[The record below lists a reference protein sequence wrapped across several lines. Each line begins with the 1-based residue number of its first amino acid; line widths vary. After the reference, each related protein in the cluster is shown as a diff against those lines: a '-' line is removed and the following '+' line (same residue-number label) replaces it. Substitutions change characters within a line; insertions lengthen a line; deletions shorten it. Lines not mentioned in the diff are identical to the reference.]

1 MVSSVESGFNFHTH
15 MTQNEIVM
23 RRVFAAV
30 NDYDTP
36 AVLRDWNPQ
45 GVYDNPSVGQ
55 PARGHDEVFAR
66 IDKFV
71 QAVKQRSETIA
82 LDRVVASGDLVVT
95 EWHIEP
101 ASTGKCG
108 VHVAAFDP
116 QNRLQHVRVYPVG
129 FG

>member
-1 MVSSVESGFNFHTH
+1 M

-30 NDYDTP
+30 NAYDTA

-45 GVYDNPSVGQ
+45 GIYDNPSIGA
-55 PARGHDEVFAR
+55 PAHGHDEVFAR
-66 IDKFV
+66 IDGFV
-71 QAVKQRSETIA
+71 QAVKKRQEIIA
-82 LDRVVASGDLVVT
+82 LDRVIAQGDLVIT

-108 VHVAAFDP
+108 VHIAEFDKD
-116 QNRLQHVRVYPVG
+116 NRLKHVRVYPVG
-129 FG
+129 FVSTAV

>member
-1 MVSSVESGFNFHTH
+1 

-30 NDYDTP
+30 NNYDTP

-45 GVYDNPSVGQ
+45 GIYDNPAVGT
-55 PARGHDEVFAR
+55 PARGHDEVFDR
-66 IDKFV
+66 IDGFV
-71 QAVKQRSETIA
+71 QAIKKQSQTIA
-82 LDRVVASGDLVVT
+82 LDRVIVHENLVIT

-101 ASTGKCG
+101 AGTGKCG
-108 VHVAAFDP
+108 IHVAEFDP
-116 QNRLQHVRVYPVG
+116 QNRLKHVRVYPVG